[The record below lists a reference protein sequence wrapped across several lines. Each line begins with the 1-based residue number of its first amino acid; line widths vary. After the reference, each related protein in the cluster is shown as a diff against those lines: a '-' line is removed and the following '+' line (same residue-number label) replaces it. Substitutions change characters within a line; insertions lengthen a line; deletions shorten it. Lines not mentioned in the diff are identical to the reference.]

1 MCKKK
6 NMTWVRFFFQ
16 TKNFKQQWVRII
28 NSKWNRSPTY
38 RALTLFYSLEI
49 VTTESAK
56 QSLDGD
62 KDIALER
69 NKL

>member
-1 MCKKK
+1 MQKEEYDLSK
-6 NMTWVRFFFQ
+6 FFFQ